1 MTASLVLG
9 TEEVAVTE
17 MTGAYSTFA
26 RAVGAAGAE
35 EGRTTTTAPGQVTR
49 A

>member
-26 RAVGAAGAE
+26 RAVGAGGAE